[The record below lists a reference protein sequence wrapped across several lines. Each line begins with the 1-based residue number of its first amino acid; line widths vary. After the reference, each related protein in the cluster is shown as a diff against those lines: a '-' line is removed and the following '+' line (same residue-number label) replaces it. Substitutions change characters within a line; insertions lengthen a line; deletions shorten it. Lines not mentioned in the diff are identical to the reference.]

1 MNPGHA
7 KRLAALPSGRLAFK
21 LQKAESLGL
30 RWFRSRSVRRICASS
45 LKEKP
50 MQQLVI
56 GILLIAFASVLGFYG
71 TQLAREGW
79 SNLAS
84 PPSSAVESIAT
95 RPYVIVANSELV
107 TSADPTKPIQIRF
120 SLKNTGQTSATG
132 SFKDFT
138 YYFSTN
144 NEQEEFPYQPSNP
157 IFFSLAPSEEW
168 TGYFFPSFSLTPDK
182 LQSLDEGEAR
192 LFLYAR
198 GEYHDVKGSSY
209 KLPFA
214 QMYNPDVPGRLV
226 ISPSAIRF
234 TFPDDQAEKGA

>member
-1 MNPGHA
+1 MN
-7 KRLAALPSGRLAFK
+7 
-21 LQKAESLGL
+21 EN
-30 RWFRSRSVRRICASS
+30 
-45 LKEKP
+45 P

-79 SNLAS
+79 SKLAP

-95 RPYVIVANSELV
+95 RPCVIVANSELV
-107 TSADPTKPIQIRF
+107 SSADPTKPIQIRF

-144 NEQEEFPYQPSNP
+144 DEQKEFPYQPSNP
-157 IFFSLAPSEEW
+157 LFFSLAPSEEW
-168 TGYFFPSFSLTPDK
+168 TGYFIPSFSLTPEK
-182 LQSLDEGEAR
+182 LRSLNEGKAR

-198 GEYHDVKGSSY
+198 GEYRDANGSSY

-226 ISPSAIRF
+226 ISPSTIRF
-234 TFPDDQAEKGA
+234 TLSDVQVDKGA